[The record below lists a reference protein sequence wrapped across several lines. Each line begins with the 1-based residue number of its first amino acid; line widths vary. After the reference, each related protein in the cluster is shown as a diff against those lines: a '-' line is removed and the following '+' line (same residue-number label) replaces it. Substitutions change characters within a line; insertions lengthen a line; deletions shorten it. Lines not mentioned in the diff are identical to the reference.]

1 MMILP
6 RLHHLNGVRPGV
18 KGWES
23 GISLKVNHCPKVER
37 FLIGALEMTDRQ
49 CAASSS
55 GDNSLVF
62 EALLLT

>member
-1 MMILP
+1 MILP

-23 GISLKVNHCPKVER
+23 GISLKVNHC
-37 FLIGALEMTDRQ
+37 ALEMTDRQ